1 MTLTPLDETKI
12 IQNVKLDLEITDKL
26 QDGLLKMLLDRVV
39 KHFKAEYG
47 VSDIDD
53 AYSFIFEDCVIKRFN
68 RRGSEG
74 AQSESVEGHSVSYY
88 ENKNEFLPYDDML
101 QKAFGQ
107 SGQAKPGRVFIL

>member
-1 MTLTPLDETKI
+1 MTPLDEAKI
-12 IQNVKLDLEITDKL
+12 IQNVKLDLEITDNL
-26 QDGLLKMLLDRVV
+26 QDKLINMLLRRVI

-47 VSDIDD
+47 VPEIDD

-107 SGQAKPGRVFIL
+107 SGQSRPGRVFIL

>member
-1 MTLTPLDETKI
+1 MTPLDEAKI
-12 IQNVKLDLEITDKL
+12 IQNIKLDLEITDTL
-26 QDGLLKMLLDRVV
+26 QDGLLDMLLKRVI

-47 VSDIDD
+47 VSEIDD

-101 QKAFGQ
+101 QKAFGK
-107 SGQAKPGRVFIL
+107 SGQSRPGRVFIL

>member
-1 MTLTPLDETKI
+1 MTQLDENAVITNI
-12 IQNVKLDLEITDKL
+12 KLDLDISDEL
-26 QDGLLKMLLDRVV
+26 QDDLLNMLLERVI

-47 VSDIDD
+47 VSEIDD

-74 AQSESVEGHSVSYY
+74 ASKESVEGHSVSYY

-101 QKAFGQ
+101 QKVFGQ
-107 SGQAKPGRVFIL
+107 SGQSQKGRIFVL

>member
-1 MTLTPLDETKI
+1 MTPLDEVKI
-12 IQNVKLDLEITDKL
+12 IQNIKLDLEITDNL
-26 QDGLLKMLLDRVV
+26 QDELINMLLRRVI

-107 SGQAKPGRVFIL
+107 SGQSRPGRVFIL

>member
-74 AQSESVEGHSVSYY
+74 HS
-88 ENKNEFLPYDDML
+88 
-101 QKAFGQ
+101 QK
-107 SGQAKPGRVFIL
+107 V

>member
-74 AQSESVEGHSVSYY
+74 AQSESVEGPSVSYY
-88 ENKNEFLPYDDML
+88 ENKN
-101 QKAFGQ
+101 
-107 SGQAKPGRVFIL
+107 

>member
-1 MTLTPLDETKI
+1 MTPLDENKI
-12 IQNVKLDLEITDKL
+12 IQNIKLDLEITDNL
-26 QDGLLKMLLDRVV
+26 QDELINMLLRRVI

-47 VSDIDD
+47 VSEIDD

-107 SGQAKPGRVFIL
+107 SGQSRPGRVFIL

>member
-1 MTLTPLDETKI
+1 MTPLDETKI
-12 IQNVKLDLEITDKL
+12 IQNVKLDLEITDNS
-26 QDGLLKMLLDRVV
+26 QNELLEMLLQRVV

-47 VSDIDD
+47 ASEIDD

>member
-1 MTLTPLDETKI
+1 MTPLDEVKI
-12 IQNVKLDLEITDKL
+12 IQNIKLDLEITDNL
-26 QDGLLKMLLDRVV
+26 QDELINMLLRRVI

-47 VSDIDD
+47 VSEIDD

-107 SGQAKPGRVFIL
+107 SGQSRPGRVFIL

>member
-1 MTLTPLDETKI
+1 MTPLDEAEI
-12 IQNVKLDLEITDKL
+12 IQNVKLDLEITDNL
-26 QDGLLKMLLDRVV
+26 QDELLNMLLRRVI

-47 VSDIDD
+47 VSEIDD

-107 SGQAKPGRVFIL
+107 SGQSRPGRVFIL

>member
-1 MTLTPLDETKI
+1 MTPLDEAKI
-12 IQNVKLDLEITDKL
+12 IQNIKLDLEITDDL
-26 QDGLLKMLLDRVV
+26 QDKLINMLLRRVI

-47 VSDIDD
+47 VSEIDD

-107 SGQAKPGRVFIL
+107 SGQSRPGRVFIL

>member
-74 AQSESVEGHSVSYY
+74 EMCIRDSNLIQLTICRTYQTLFWLS
-88 ENKNEFLPYDDML
+88 
-101 QKAFGQ
+101 
-107 SGQAKPGRVFIL
+107 

>member
-1 MTLTPLDETKI
+1 MTPLDTTKV
-12 IQNVKLDLEITDKL
+12 IQNIKLDLDITDNL
-26 QDGLLKMLLDRVV
+26 QDDLLNMLLDRVI

-47 VSDIDD
+47 TSEIDD
-53 AYSFIFEDCVIKRFN
+53 AYSFIFEDCTIKRFN

-74 AQSESVEGHSVSYY
+74 ASSESVEGHSVSYY

-107 SGQAKPGRVFIL
+107 SGQTKKGRVFIL

>member
-1 MTLTPLDETKI
+1 MTPLDEAKI
-12 IQNVKLDLEITDKL
+12 IQNIKLDLEITDNL
-26 QDGLLKMLLDRVV
+26 QDELINMLLRRVI

-47 VSDIDD
+47 VSEIDD

-107 SGQAKPGRVFIL
+107 SGQSRPGRVFIL

>member
-1 MTLTPLDETKI
+1 MTPLDEAKI
-12 IQNVKLDLEITDKL
+12 IQNIKLDLEITDNL
-26 QDGLLKMLLDRVV
+26 QDELINMLLRRVI

-47 VSDIDD
+47 VSEIDD

-88 ENKNEFLPYDDML
+88 DNKNEFLPYDDML

-107 SGQAKPGRVFIL
+107 SGQSRPGRVFIL

>member
-1 MTLTPLDETKI
+1 MTPLDEAEI
-12 IQNVKLDLEITDKL
+12 IQNIKLDLEITDNL
-26 QDGLLKMLLDRVV
+26 QDELLNMLLKRVI

-47 VSDIDD
+47 VSEIDD

-107 SGQAKPGRVFIL
+107 SGQSRPGRVFIL

>member
-1 MTLTPLDETKI
+1 MTPLDEAKI
-12 IQNVKLDLEITDKL
+12 IQNVKLDLEITDNL
-26 QDGLLKMLLDRVV
+26 QDELINMLLRRVI

-47 VSDIDD
+47 VSEIDD

-107 SGQAKPGRVFIL
+107 SGQSRPGRVFIL

>member
-1 MTLTPLDETKI
+1 MTPLDEAEI
-12 IQNVKLDLEITDKL
+12 IQNIKLDLEITDNL
-26 QDGLLKMLLDRVV
+26 QDELINMLLRRVI

-47 VSDIDD
+47 VSEIDD

-107 SGQAKPGRVFIL
+107 SGQSRPGRVFIL

>member
-1 MTLTPLDETKI
+1 MTPLNKTSVIDNI
-12 IQNVKLDLEITDKL
+12 KLDLDITDDL
-26 QDGLLKMLLDRVV
+26 QDNLLNMLLERVV
-39 KHFKAEYG
+39 KHFKAEYN
-47 VSDIDD
+47 VSEIDD

-107 SGQAKPGRVFIL
+107 SGQSRRGRVFIL

>member
-1 MTLTPLDETKI
+1 MTPLDEAKI
-12 IQNVKLDLEITDKL
+12 IQNVKLDLEITDNL
-26 QDGLLKMLLDRVV
+26 QDDLINMLLRRVI

-47 VSDIDD
+47 VSEIDD

-107 SGQAKPGRVFIL
+107 SGQSRPGRVFIL

>member
-1 MTLTPLDETKI
+1 MTQLDERAVI
-12 IQNVKLDLEITDKL
+12 DNVKLDLDIDDIL
-26 QDGLLKMLLDRVV
+26 QDDLLDMLLQRVI

-47 VSDIDD
+47 VSEIDD

-74 AQSESVEGHSVSYY
+74 ASSESVEGHSVSYY

-107 SGQAKPGRVFIL
+107 SGQSQKGRIFVL

>member
-1 MTLTPLDETKI
+1 MTPLDEAKI
-12 IQNVKLDLEITDKL
+12 IQNIKLDLEITDNL
-26 QDGLLKMLLDRVV
+26 QDKLINMLLRRVI

-47 VSDIDD
+47 APEIDD

-88 ENKNEFLPYDDML
+88 DNKNEFLPYDDML

-107 SGQAKPGRVFIL
+107 SGQSRPGRVFIL

>member
-1 MTLTPLDETKI
+1 MTPLDEVKI
-12 IQNVKLDLEITDKL
+12 IQNIKLDLEITDNL
-26 QDGLLKMLLDRVV
+26 QDGLLEMLLRRVI

-47 VSDIDD
+47 VSEIDD

-107 SGQAKPGRVFIL
+107 SGQSRPGRVFIL

>member
-1 MTLTPLDETKI
+1 MTPLDEAKV
-12 IQNVKLDLEITDKL
+12 IQNIKLDLEITDDL
-26 QDGLLKMLLDRVV
+26 QDKLINMLLRRVI

-47 VSDIDD
+47 VSEIDD

-107 SGQAKPGRVFIL
+107 SGQSRPGRVFIL

>member
-1 MTLTPLDETKI
+1 MTPLDEAKV
-12 IQNVKLDLEITDKL
+12 IQNIKLDLEITDDL
-26 QDGLLKMLLDRVV
+26 QDKLINMLLRRVI

-47 VSDIDD
+47 VSEIAD

-107 SGQAKPGRVFIL
+107 SGQSRPGRVFIL